1 MITDMEISEKLDI
14 FYRAALDVARE
25 QSTAIQEEYRNTY
38 ENALTAYEKEKN
50 AGFCT
55 RERIQEEKIR
65 KEVNRATSAQLM
77 QLKKDY
83 HEMEQQRKA
92 ELFSLVE
99 QKLFAYRKT
108 KAYRENLSDKIR
120 KAKALA
126 GEEEIKI
133 YLDSADASLQAELQV
148 ETGCE
153 LLVSDEA
160 FGGGIRAV
168 IPAKNILL
176 DEAFD
181 SRFSEEREQ
190 FSWA

>member
-1 MITDMEISEKLDI
+1 MEINEKLEI
-14 FYRAALDVARE
+14 FSQAALDAAQE
-25 QSTAIQEEYRNTY
+25 QSTAIQEEYRNAY
-38 ENALTAYEKEKN
+38 EDALAAYEKEKQ
-50 AGFCT
+50 AGFQT

-99 QKLFAYRKT
+99 QNLSAYRQRE
-108 KAYRENLSDKIR
+108 AYRENLSNKIR

-126 GEEEIKI
+126 GGEEIEI
-133 YLDSADASLQAELQV
+133 YLDRTDAPLIAELQA

-153 LLVSDEA
+153 LIVSEES
-160 FGGGIRAV
+160 FGGGIRTV
-168 IPAKNILL
+168 IPTKNILL
-176 DEAFD
+176 DESFG
-181 SRFSEEREQ
+181 SRFLEEREE
-190 FSWA
+190 FIWA